1 MATQF
6 GNFKVSFIWVVTIP
20 AIAEQKLD
28 QGSNWKFLGMPGQ
41 YAKKFGE
48 LKTAGG
54 SPDPQL
60 PWRKPQGQHFWKYY
74 FAGRHAGDIGG
85 SDAWKGRVPLRSKSG
100 VKVVVEPPRP
110 PEPQGAKVTFEIF
123 YTPQGLGLVANA
135 YYRGPPRSP
144 EDLASLAHA
153 IRNRYR
159 FRLDAGE
166 AGGGMS
172 LQSAADHVL
181 AAVKKQAFG
190 AAEAWPGHS
199 QPFTIATFVHG
210 EVDTPDVVAGSAVHK
225 TLEGL
230 TGWDENWQTK
240 ALDQASLDSAKLT
253 AIATRNPSD
262 IVYARA
268 RGRAIWLP
276 REFTKPL
283 PADPPRLSCYH
294 RNLTLASLQA
304 LSLGE
309 CVDLIAGRRQRGE
322 AVAPLLLQ
330 RAREAARALDILASG
345 DAKATYRTMSVE
357 EQVGAANWRA
367 SIANLSA

>member
-6 GNFKVSFIWVVTIP
+6 ENFKVSFIWVVTVP
-20 AIAEQKLD
+20 AIAEQKLG
-28 QGSNWKFLGMPGQ
+28 QSSNWQFLGMPGQ
-41 YAKKFGE
+41 FAKKFGE
-48 LKTAGG
+48 LKATGG
-54 SPDPQL
+54 SLDLQL
-60 PWRKPQGQHFWKYY
+60 PWRKPQGQHFWKHY
-74 FAGRHAGDIGG
+74 FAGLHAGDVGG
-85 SDAWKGRVPLRSKSG
+85 NDAWKSRVPLRGKG
-100 VKVVVEPPRP
+100 GAQILVEPPRP
-110 PEPQGAKVTFEIF
+110 PEPQGAKVTFEVF

-135 YYRGPPRSP
+135 YYRGDPRSP
-144 EDLASLAHA
+144 EDLARLAQA
-153 IRNRYR
+153 VRNRYR
-159 FRLDAGE
+159 FRLDARE

-181 AAVKKQAFG
+181 AAVKNQAFG
-190 AAEAWPGHS
+190 AAEAWPGHN
-199 QPFTIATFVHG
+199 QPFTIATFIHG
-210 EVDTPDVVAGSAVHK
+210 EVDAADVVAGSPVHK
-225 TLEGL
+225 ALEAL

-240 ALDQASLDSAKLT
+240 TLDQASLDSARLT
-253 AIATRNPSD
+253 AIAMRSPSD

-294 RNLTLASLQA
+294 RNLTFASLQA

-309 CVDLIAGRRQRGE
+309 CVDLVAGRRQRGE

-330 RAREAARALDILASG
+330 RAREAARALDILATG
-345 DAKATYRTMSVE
+345 DAKATYRTISVE

-367 SIANLSA
+367 SIANLAA